1 MSMDDSIYA
10 AWVRVF
16 FFPLAI
22 ADWLD
27 GNRRSSSQGET
38 KADYAKFFIWTFGLV
53 AVFALA
59 NLIRILVT
67 P

>member
-1 MSMDDSIYA
+1 MRADDSLYA

-22 ADWLD
+22 ADWLA
-27 GNRRSSSQGET
+27 GNRRYPSQDEK
-38 KADYAKFFIWTFGLV
+38 KADYAKFFLWTLGLL
-53 AVFALA
+53 AAFFLA
-59 NLIRILVT
+59 NLLRIIAT